1 MTRIL
6 VVDDDLA
13 LADIL
18 VFALRRAGFD
28 VLLAHEG
35 RSGIALFTKQNPD
48 LVILD
53 WMLPDI
59 DGLEVCKQLRST
71 SSVPIIMLTV
81 RQADDDVVSA
91 LEAGADEY
99 INKPFSPRQL
109 IARIRALLRRVEGEP
124 DEIIRNQNFKLDE
137 KRQEVSWDGQIPIHL
152 TRLEML
158 LLRALMHNQGHTLTT
173 DILITRIWGSGK
185 ASPETLKQL
194 VYRLRKKIEG
204 KPGIPIRVETIRNRG
219 FELRSSFN
227 D

>member
-35 RSGIALFTKQNPD
+35 RSGISLFNNQHPD
-48 LVILD
+48 MVILD

-59 DGLEVCKQLRST
+59 DGLEVCKQLRLT

-137 KRQEVSWDGQIPIHL
+137 KRQEASWDGQIPIHL

-185 ASPETLKQL
+185 ASPDAQKQL
-194 VYRLRKKIEG
+194 LHTLHEKFKG
-204 KPGIPIRVETIRNRG
+204 TTGTHP
-219 FELRSSFN
+219 
-227 D
+227 

>member
-35 RSGIALFTKQNPD
+35 RSGISLFNNQHPD
-48 LVILD
+48 MVILD

-59 DGLEVCKQLRST
+59 DGLEVCKQLRLT

-91 LEAGADEY
+91 LEAALADKESRDDYPYYLLEDEFEALALAAEPLRFDFQMHRTGIQRLPAQEGVGAETGGDTVLKNRQFDPKVAVDE
-99 INKPFSPRQL
+99 Q
-109 IARIRALLRRVEGEP
+109 AAAMRAAGFFVVFRRRSGFRSA
-124 DEIIRNQNFKLDE
+124 IHIGRAAGTGT
-137 KRQEVSWDGQIPIHL
+137 DGQS
-152 TRLEML
+152 
-158 LLRALMHNQGHTLTT
+158 Q
-173 DILITRIWGSGK
+173 
-185 ASPETLKQL
+185 
-194 VYRLRKKIEG
+194 
-204 KPGIPIRVETIRNRG
+204 
-219 FELRSSFN
+219 
-227 D
+227 